1 MKDMDLKTT
10 LFVKAS
16 TALTAYQAALA
27 TKYPAP
33 EAEKWHDRFCALY
46 EVITAAGL
54 EDEYQRWVED

>member
-10 LFVKAS
+10 IFVKTS

-54 EDEYQRWVED
+54 EDEYQRWVEG

>member
-10 LFVKAS
+10 IFVKTS

-27 TKYPAP
+27 TKYPAH

-54 EDEYQRWVED
+54 EDEYQRWVEG

>member
-10 LFVKAS
+10 IFVKTS

-46 EVITAAGL
+46 EVITASGL
-54 EDEYQRWVED
+54 EDEYQRWKEG